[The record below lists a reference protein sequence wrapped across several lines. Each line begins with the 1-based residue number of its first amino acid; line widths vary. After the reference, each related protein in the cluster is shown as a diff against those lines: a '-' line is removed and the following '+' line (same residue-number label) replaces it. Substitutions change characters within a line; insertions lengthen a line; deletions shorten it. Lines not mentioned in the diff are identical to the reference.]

1 MRTQKAIKNMM
12 VSVLLYSVL
21 LIMGVLIRRIL
32 LDSFDTE
39 LVGYD
44 SLLTNLFSLL
54 SIADLGANGMFTYRM
69 YEAFA
74 KRDQKRINHL
84 YNMYRV
90 MFHTIGYVMSAVFLA
105 VFLFLPVLF
114 EGKVSHWGYFRL
126 MFIISAAGA
135 LITYFMGYWNTL
147 LTCGQ
152 KEYKISAVQSTARI
166 AMLVIKCIVLWT
178 TKSYILY
185 LGLSLLSSVISQVAI
200 VILSRKEYPSIHKE
214 KVTLKDYQNE
224 GIFQEIKQILL
235 IKICNSI
242 SVSTDSLLI
251 TFLINIRT
259 AALYSNYIL
268 IGTNVME
275 VFRRLAV
282 PMRASIA
289 DMLYKEATEKSYRFY
304 QTVKLAFWFVASTF
318 FVCFVVVFQPAI
330 TLFFGGRFLLPMSF
344 VFAYATYCYIGV
356 KGESATAFRECYGEF
371 EIEKKYSVIG
381 MLLNITTSVLL
392 SKIIGISGI
401 IWGTVISS
409 VFLWNSRLLIVDKNL
424 FKQSMVKS
432 WLKEIAFFG
441 LALLELL
448 LVRLITR
455 EIPYTWGGMLLTGT
469 LGVMIT
475 NAVNVALFFRT
486 EAFQDIIKRVK
497 RLFIEWHKGEIKW
510 QR

>member
-74 KRDQKRINHL
+74 KGDWKRINHL

-126 MFIISAAGA
+126 MFIISAVGA

-289 DMLYKEATEKSYRFY
+289 DMLYKEATEKSYRF
-304 QTVKLAFWFVASTF
+304 TKLS
-318 FVCFVVVFQPAI
+318 
-330 TLFFGGRFLLPMSF
+330 
-344 VFAYATYCYIGV
+344 
-356 KGESATAFRECYGEF
+356 
-371 EIEKKYSVIG
+371 
-381 MLLNITTSVLL
+381 N
-392 SKIIGISGI
+392 
-401 IWGTVISS
+401 
-409 VFLWNSRLLIVDKNL
+409 
-424 FKQSMVKS
+424 
-432 WLKEIAFFG
+432 
-441 LALLELL
+441 
-448 LVRLITR
+448 
-455 EIPYTWGGMLLTGT
+455 
-469 LGVMIT
+469 
-475 NAVNVALFFRT
+475 
-486 EAFQDIIKRVK
+486 
-497 RLFIEWHKGEIKW
+497 
-510 QR
+510 